1 MKLVELLFIKRK
13 KVILKDKV
21 NKYFVELNGKDL
33 DKIEVYSNST
43 DSATYKEL
51 RSYKTPQYDTFFLLR
66 KKKGFNTY
74 LFNISWDVIVAEA
87 SGKVIDA
94 LINVKPGHISKHYKN
109 AFYIYFC
116 TIGTIKFYGIEKD
129 SVIRIRKDWLS
140 KS

>member
-13 KVILKDKV
+13 KVFLKDRV

-33 DKIEVYSNST
+33 EKIKVYSNST

-74 LFNISWDVIVAEA
+74 LFNIS
-87 SGKVIDA
+87 
-94 LINVKPGHISKHYKN
+94 
-109 AFYIYFC
+109 
-116 TIGTIKFYGIEKD
+116 
-129 SVIRIRKDWLS
+129 
-140 KS
+140 